1 MLSYSAKDGFTVYP
15 VNQTVE

>member
-15 VNQTVE
+15 VNQTME